1 MESRHEQ
8 IRRIGRSNPE
18 GASGAAHY
26 LKRLDYSVLQQC
38 IHCGLCLPTCPTYDA
53 TRLERNSP
61 RGRIALMR
69 SIGDGTLRVTR
80 AFGEEL
86 YFCLG
91 CLACQTACPAGVD
104 YAEMFEK
111 ARADIER
118 TRVLAHPARDLVRSL
133 LLRRVFAHPRLLRA
147 LGRALRVYQIAWKP

>member
-1 MESRHEQ
+1 
-8 IRRIGRSNPE
+8 
-18 GASGAAHY
+18 
-26 LKRLDYSVLQQC
+26 
-38 IHCGLCLPTCPTYDA
+38 
-53 TRLERNSP
+53 
-61 RGRIALMR
+61 MR
-69 SIGDGTLRVTR
+69 SIADGKLRVTR

-147 LGRALRVYQIAWKP
+147 LGRALRVYQIPAWKP